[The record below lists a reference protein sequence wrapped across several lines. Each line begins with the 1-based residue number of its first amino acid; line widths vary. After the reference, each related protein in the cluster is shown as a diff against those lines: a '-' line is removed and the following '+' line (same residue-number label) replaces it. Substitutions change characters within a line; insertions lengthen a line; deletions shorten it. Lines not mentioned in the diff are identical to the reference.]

1 MELSDKISQLIP
13 KIKKAF
19 DDANNIIII
28 PHAYPDGDAIGSAL
42 GIYLT
47 LKAAGKNVELISP
60 NGFPDFL
67 KCLPHCNEI
76 IVANKTKHN
85 VESMISKAELIV
97 CVDFN
102 MANRM
107 GDLEK
112 FVKQSNAIK
121 ILIDHHPEPE
131 KFCDI
136 IYQTIHASS
145 AAELVF
151 QVIEQTGYNKHMNTE
166 IATNIYAG
174 IMTDTGCFSY
184 SSSNPNTFRVASELM
199 KYGVNADIVFDSIYN
214 NFSFERMR
222 LLGLSLNEKM
232 TYLPEYKTAFI
243 SLSAKE
249 LKAYKFKAGDT
260 EGFVNYP
267 LSIKGVVFSAIFIE
281 KPNNIKIS
289 FRSKGNFPVNKF
301 AIEHFNG
308 GGHVNAAGG
317 ESYENLYECVN
328 KFIAL
333 LKNYENELNK

>member
-1 MELSDKISQLIP
+1 MESSNEISLVIQN
-13 KIKKAF
+13 IKEAF
-19 DDANNIIII
+19 DNAKNIIVI
-28 PHAYPDGDAIGSAL
+28 PHSYPDGDAIGSAL

-47 LKAAGKNVELISP
+47 LKATNKKVSLISP

-67 KCLPHCNEI
+67 KCLPHCDEI
-76 IVANKTKHN
+76 ILANKTKSN
-85 VESMISKAELIV
+85 IDDLFNKADLII

-107 GDLEK
+107 ENLENY
-112 FVKQSNAIK
+112 VKQSKALK

-131 KFCDI
+131 NFCDY
-136 IYQTIHASS
+136 IYQTTQASS

-151 QVIEQTGYNKHMNTE
+151 DVIEKTGYKKYMNTE

-199 KYGVNADIVFDSIYN
+199 KYGVNADIVYDSIYN
-214 NFSFERMR
+214 NFSFDRMR

-232 TYLPEYKTAFI
+232 TYLPEYKTAYI
-243 SLSAKE
+243 TLSAKE
-249 LKAYKFKAGDT
+249 LKNYSFKAGDT

-267 LSIKGVVFSAIFIE
+267 LSIKGVIFSAIFIE
-281 KPNNIKIS
+281 KANNIKIS
-289 FRSKGNFPVNKF
+289 FRSKGSFPVNKF
-301 AIEHFNG
+301 AIKHFNG

-317 ESYENLYECVN
+317 ESYENLNDCVN

-333 LKNYENELNK
+333 LKNYEDDLNI

>member
-1 MELSDKISQLIP
+1 MKLSENISPLIP
-13 KIKKAF
+13 EIKRAF
-19 DDANNIIII
+19 YNAKNIIVI
-28 PHAYPDGDAIGSAL
+28 PHSYPDGDAIGSAL
-42 GIYLT
+42 GLYLT
-47 LKAAGKNVELISP
+47 LKAAGKNAELISP

-67 KCLPHCNEI
+67 HCLPHCNEI
-76 IVANKTKHN
+76 IVANKTKYDL
-85 VESMISKAELIV
+85 ESLFNKADLLI

-112 FVKQSNAIK
+112 FVKKSNAVK

-131 KFCDI
+131 EFCDY
-136 IYQTIHASS
+136 IYSNTSASS

-151 QVIEQTGYNKHMNTE
+151 QVIEQTGYNKYINTA

-199 KYGVNADIVFDSIYN
+199 KYGVNADTVYDNIYN

-232 TYLPEYKTAFI
+232 VFLPEYKTAFI

-249 LKAYKFKAGDT
+249 LEDYKFKAGDT

-281 KPNNIKIS
+281 KQKNIKIS
-289 FRSKGNFPVNKF
+289 FRSKGNFAVNKF

-317 ESYENLYECVN
+317 ESYENLDKCVN